1 MSMFDLKGNSGS
13 NNVWNY
19 SDNSKANYA
28 EWIQGTVVEIS
39 NPQARDFNTGK
50 PAFWDDGNPKRNL
63 MMTVLQADGT
73 EINWIFSPKSK
84 STDACLAALDPN
96 GDRDE
101 VSIEEMLG
109 KLVTVQTTAGSY
121 NVRNPRPWWVT
132 IHGDGQANMVRG
144 LKDLSQPQNT
154 MPGMPNTQP
163 APQPQAVPAPAPTAL
178 QQAQA
183 AAQQAVAQQNFQP
196 APAPAPVATP
206 PVPAPQVPAGTPV
219 PTDAYGVYDED
230 IPF

>member
-1 MSMFDLKGNSGS
+1 MSMFDLKGGS
-13 NNVWNY
+13 SSNVWNY
-19 SDNSKANYA
+19 SDNTKDTYT
-28 EWIQGTVVEIS
+28 EFIQGTVVEIS

-84 STDACLAALDPN
+84 STEACLAALDPN

-109 KLVTVQTTAGSY
+109 KLVTVQTVAGAY
-121 NVRNPRPWWVT
+121 NGKNPRPWWVT

-144 LKDLSQPQNT
+144 LKDLSQPQST
-154 MPGMPNTQP
+154 MPGMPKPQP
-163 APQPQAVPAPAPTAL
+163 APQPKAAPAPAPAPTAL

-196 APAPAPVATP
+196 APAPAPVA
-206 PVPAPQVPAGTPV
+206 APQIPAGTPV
-219 PTDAYGVYDED
+219 PADAYGVYDED
-230 IPF
+230 IPFS